1 MKSIWNLIYP
11 RLMAPDGDG
20 GGGGGDP
27 AKVDPAKA
35 DPAKADPADPA
46 KADPAK
52 ADPAKADP
60 AKADPAKADPA
71 KADPAKADPAKADP
85 AKASSLVNL
94 LGDDTAPDGKAKP
107 KFDYV
112 EGDPIPIG
120 TDSFGN
126 EVEIPADDV
135 KSFLDALP
143 DETGD
148 KAGALRAFASFE
160 AARLAKDTA
169 RDLEAAKGLAEE
181 SKAEFGADL
190 KRVVGEAR
198 RGGKALFGEAWDD
211 LAGIPAFA
219 NDKRILRALSNYGR
233 SVTPDSGVVRPTVR
247 KSEGFSAESWIANSN
262 SK

>member
-1 MKSIWNLIYP
+1 MKSIWNLLYSD
-11 RLMAPDGDG
+11 LMAPEGDG

-27 AKVDPAKA
+27 AKADPAAAPAKADPATA

-52 ADPAKADP
+52 ADPAKAEP
-60 AKADPAKADPA
+60 ADT
-71 KADPAKADPAKADP
+71 

-94 LGDDTAPDGKAKP
+94 LGDDTASDGKAKP
-107 KFDYV
+107 KFDYA

-135 KSFLDALP
+135 KLFLDALP
-143 DETGD
+143 EETGD

-160 AARLAKDTA
+160 AARLAKETA

-198 RGGKALFGEAWDD
+198 RGGKALFGEVWDD

-233 SVTPDSGVVRPTVR
+233 SITPDSGVVRPTVR
-247 KSEGFSAESWIANSN
+247 KSEGFSAEAWIANSN

>member
-1 MKSIWNLIYP
+1 MKSILNLIYP
-11 RLMAPDGDG
+11 RLMAPEGDG
-20 GGGGGDP
+20 GGGGEVKPDAGEVKPDGGEVKTDGGVKPDGGVKDAPETP
-27 AKVDPAKA
+27 APENDAPEKA
-35 DPAKADPADPA
+35 DPAKPD
-46 KADPAK
+46 
-52 ADPAKADP
+52 
-60 AKADPAKADPA
+60 
-71 KADPAKADPAKADP
+71 
-85 AKASSLVNL
+85 SLVNL
-94 LGDDTAPDGKAKP
+94 LGEDTSPDGSAKP

-143 DETGD
+143 EETGD

-160 AARLAKDTA
+160 AAKLAKETA

-198 RGGKALFGEAWDD
+198 RGGKALFGEVWDD

-233 SVTPDSGVVRPTVR
+233 SITPDSGVVRPTVR
-247 KSEGFSAESWIANSN
+247 KSEGFSAEAWIANSN

>member
-11 RLMAPDGDG
+11 RLMAPNGDG

-27 AKVDPAKA
+27 ASADPANADTADTAKA
-35 DPAKADPADPA
+35 DTADTAQADPA

-52 ADPAKADP
+52 ADPAQAEP
-60 AKADPAKADPA
+60 AKDAPAKPD
-71 KADPAKADPAKADP
+71 
-85 AKASSLVNL
+85 SLVNL
-94 LGDDTAPDGKAKP
+94 LGDDTAPDGKAKQ
-107 KFDYV
+107 KFDYA
-112 EGDPIPIG
+112 EGDPLPIG

-126 EVEIPADDV
+126 EVEIPAEDV
-135 KSFLDALP
+135 KTFLDALP

-148 KAGALRAFASFE
+148 KAGALRAFAAFE
-160 AARLAKDTA
+160 SARLSKEVA

-198 RGGKALFGEAWDD
+198 RGGKALFGEVWDD

-233 SVTPDSGVVRPTVR
+233 SITPDSGVVRPTVR
-247 KSEGFSAESWIANSN
+247 KSEGFSAKAWIANSN

>member
-11 RLMAPDGDG
+11 RLMAPDVDG

-27 AKVDPAKA
+27 AKS
-35 DPAKADPADPA
+35 DPA

-52 ADPAKADP
+52 ADPAKADPADP

-143 DETGD
+143 EETGD

-160 AARLAKDTA
+160 AARLAKETA

>member
-1 MKSIWNLIYP
+1 
-11 RLMAPDGDG
+11 MAPDVDG

-27 AKVDPAKA
+27 AKS
-35 DPAKADPADPA
+35 DPA

-52 ADPAKADP
+52 ADPAKADPADP

-160 AARLAKDTA
+160 AARLAKETA

>member
-1 MKSIWNLIYP
+1 MKSIWKIMHSD
-11 RLMAPDGDG
+11 LMAPEEDG
-20 GGGGGDP
+20 GGGGGEVKPDVEVKPDGGVKPDDGVKDAP
-27 AKVDPAKA
+27 ATPAPATPDPAKA
-35 DPAKADPADPA
+35 DPAKADPEKPD
-46 KADPAK
+46 
-52 ADPAKADP
+52 
-60 AKADPAKADPA
+60 
-71 KADPAKADPAKADP
+71 
-85 AKASSLVNL
+85 SLVNL
-94 LGDDTAPDGKAKP
+94 LGEDTSPDGSAKP

-143 DETGD
+143 EEIGD
-148 KAGALRAFASFE
+148 KAGALRAFAAFE
-160 AARLAKDTA
+160 STRLSKEAA

-190 KRVVGEAR
+190 KRVLGEAR
-198 RGGKALFGEAWDD
+198 RGGKALFGDVWND

-233 SVTPDSGVVRPTVR
+233 SVTSDSGVVRPTVR
-247 KSEGFSAESWIANSN
+247 KSEGFSAEAWIANSN